1 MNKGVIIYMKEMK
14 RRVSFDESLCLERR
28 PIVDT
33 VDLLDLNKENKH
45 FSWK

>member
-1 MNKGVIIYMKEMK
+1 MNIGVIIYMKEMK
-14 RRVSFDESLCLERR
+14 RRESFDESLCLERR

-33 VDLLDLNKENKH
+33 VDLLDLDKKNKY